1 MAERTTVRLP
11 DDLLRRARKKAA
23 QEKRTL
29 TSLIEEGL
37 RIVISGEAPQLPARR
52 YARISQATGGPLPGV
67 DFPRLRDL
75 DEEDDIERFKRIESQ
90 YRASKE

>member
-1 MAERTTVRLP
+1 MRLP
-11 DDLLRRARKKAA
+11 DDLLRRAKKKAA

-37 RIVISGEAPQLPARR
+37 RLVVSGETPQFPAPR
-52 YARISQATGGPLPGV
+52 YARISKATGGPLPGV
-67 DFPRLRDL
+67 DFVRLRDL

-90 YRASKE
+90 YHISKK